1 MFQLGAIFTKWVKML
16 YKAPEAKV
24 KVNNVHSDKFRLMRG
39 TRQGCP
45 LCPLL
50 FALAIEPLAI
60 FLRPSPEIKGFKRG
74 EVEEKVIL
82 YADDLLL
89 LLGDTQNS
97 LKNYGKNQEFWPTFR
112 T

>member
-1 MFQLGAIFTKWVKML
+1 MFQLGPIFTKWVKML

-24 KVNNVHSDKFRLMRG
+24 EVNNEHSDKFRLMRG
-39 TRQGCP
+39 TRQGC
-45 LCPLL
+45 LLSPLL

-60 FLRPSPEIKGFKRG
+60 SLRSSPGIKGFKRG

-82 YADDLLL
+82 YTDDLLL

-97 LKNYGKNQEFWPTFR
+97 LKETIGKI
-112 T
+112 